1 MRHPFMDL
9 SILIPTHNRAAVL
22 RQTLGFL
29 AKLNVP
35 VEHRLELIVI
45 ANACTDATPQ
55 TVAECSS
62 QLPYPAR
69 CVEEAQVGV
78 AHARTRALAEARGE
92 ILFFLDDDIAVAP
105 DWLVRHLEVHARHGA
120 DLVGG
125 KIGLWFGERQ
135 PESWMLPLLE
145 SVLSWKD
152 LGPEVGP
159 VRNPGDC
166 ISGNLSLKRAAAERI
181 GRFRTDLG
189 RRAGALLGGEEIDF
203 VARALTQELQVFYTP
218 HALGRHWVPA
228 ASLELP
234 YLKRLAT
241 GIGQTR
247 VMMKKR
253 LHTGSALRRLFL
265 NPLRILG
272 HLCGASCALLRRDKQ
287 AVLKHRIKRWKQQ
300 GGFSATVQRLF
311 NSKDTET

>member
-1 MRHPFMDL
+1 MEL
-9 SILIPTHNRAAVL
+9 TLLIPTHNRAAVL

-29 AKLNVP
+29 AKLDVP
-35 VEHRLELIVI
+35 AEHRLELVVI
-45 ANACTDATPQ
+45 ANACTDATVQ
-55 TVAECSS
+55 TVSECAASFS
-62 QLPYPAR
+62 FPAR
-69 CVEEAQVGV
+69 CVEEAQAGVG
-78 AHARTRALAEARGE
+78 HARNRALAEARGE
-92 ILFFLDDDIAVAP
+92 ILFFLDDDIAVEP
-105 DWLVRHLEVHARHGA
+105 DWLRRHLEVHARHGA

-135 PESWMLPLLE
+135 PESWMLPALE

-152 LGPEVGP
+152 LGPEICAVQ
-159 VRNPGDC
+159 NPGDC

-203 VARALTQELQVFYTP
+203 VARALAQGLKVFYTP

-228 ASLELP
+228 ASLEMP

-241 GIGQTR
+241 GIGRTR
-247 VMMKKR
+247 VLMKKR
-253 LHTGSALRRLFL
+253 LRVGSALRRLFV
-265 NPLRILG
+265 NPFRILA
-272 HLCGASCALLRRDKQ
+272 HLLGAGFALLRGDRQ

-300 GGFSATVQRLF
+300 GGFSATAQRLLSVK
-311 NSKDTET
+311 NSEK